1 MKRLILSITLVFCT
15 IAAHSQI
22 FVSLNAGGSISS
34 GNTIT
39 TTRVTISTDST
50 LTTSTPHVGTTT
62 LGAGFRFGYKTGK
75 VMFGIGANYSTST
88 LNNQPLDSSLIPI
101 YPAHL
106 WSTNGSMSTK
116 SNTITIAPFLR
127 FDIVKAGD
135 ISLFLELNGF
145 YSMEQNPTVTA
156 HQIYTAEN
164 PTTHSPE
171 KLREFDTTFT
181 QTRNTTGFGARLTP
195 GLNWMITP
203 NISLDLYL
211 DFLSLAYSSYSR
223 TSESYQFAFKL
234 NNMGNAVNYA
244 ETLTTTVTEKSTD
257 IDLGIFGTPDWSSP
271 TPKNFVRVGINI
283 CF

>member
-1 MKRLILSITLVFCT
+1 MKRLILSIALVFCT

-34 GNTIT
+34 GNTTT

-50 LTTSTPHVGTTT
+50 TTTSVPHVGTTT
-62 LGAGFRFGYKTGK
+62 LGGGFRFGYKTGK
-75 VMFGIGANYSTST
+75 VMFGIGANFSSTT

-101 YPAHL
+101 YPARL
-106 WSTNGSMSTK
+106 WSTDGSMSTK

-164 PTTHSPE
+164 PTTHTPE
-171 KLREFDTTFT
+171 NLREFDTTFT

-211 DFLSLAYSSYSR
+211 DFLSLAYSSYTR

-234 NNMGNAVNYA
+234 NNMGNSVNYE
-244 ETLTTTVTEKSTD
+244 ETLTTTVTEKYSD
-257 IDLGIFGTPDWSSP
+257 IDLGIFGTPDWSSSSP
-271 TPKNFVRVGINI
+271 NNFVRVGINI

>member
-1 MKRLILSITLVFCT
+1 MKRLILSIALVFCT

-22 FVSLNAGGSISS
+22 FVSLTAGGSITS
-34 GNTIT
+34 GNTNT

-50 LTTSTPHVGTTT
+50 TTTSVPHVGTTT
-62 LGAGFRFGYKTGK
+62 LGGGFRFGYKTGK
-75 VMFGIGANYSTST
+75 VMFGIGANYTTST
-88 LNNQPLDSSLIPI
+88 VKNQPLDSSLIPI
-101 YPAHL
+101 YPARL
-106 WSTNGSMSTK
+106 WSTDGSMSTK

-164 PTTHSPE
+164 PTTHTPE
-171 KLREFDTTFT
+171 NLREFDTTFT

-211 DFLSLAYSSYSR
+211 DFLSLAYSSYTR

-271 TPKNFVRVGINI
+271 TPKHFVRVGINI